1 MKRTGLVSW
10 CLGFALCATGSAS
23 DTVLPRLLEGV
34 LDDGM
39 HVVVCPRPADGKL
52 HVRLTLGAGRFDDR
66 EGDASSELLARV
78 FAATWRAERAAL
90 PALDFDVSARET
102 AYWVSTRQ
110 DELPAVLDGLANLL
124 TRTDLA
130 DPIVTEQ
137 KSNLLRDLANAAR
150 SRVDDAAAVWADV
163 GAPGHPGRFSTK
175 QRAQAAAGVDEAR
188 ALALRSA
195 RYVPGNAVLVVAGDC
210 EPGIVLRAAR
220 AAFQAWPRGPLPEP
234 VGVTR
239 PLPTESARFVAPDAR
254 SAAWSELT
262 LGWRVPAP
270 TPDEIA
276 AHDVLMAL
284 IAEGP
289 EARIPSRFPAARVVR
304 CARDEALA
312 APGAMVWAL
321 TVAGPERD
329 ATLAKW
335 TQVGVELGQSGPT
348 AAELERARNR
358 VRMRWS
364 VVADR
369 LDLLA
374 ARLASDRL
382 WRGDA
387 RALDVDARRLAEL
400 TVADVR
406 DAAARWL
413 RAEAV
418 VVTVGAAAAPQG
430 RSR

>member
-10 CLGFALCATGSAS
+10 CLGFALCATGSAA

-66 EGDASSELLARV
+66 EGDASSELLARAL
-78 FAATWRAERAAL
+78 AATWRVERAPL
-90 PALDFDVSARET
+90 PALDFEVTARET

-124 TRTDLA
+124 TRPDLA
-130 DPIVTEQ
+130 DPIVAEQ
-137 KSNLLRDLANAAR
+137 KANLLRDLASAAR
-150 SRVDDAAAVWADV
+150 SRADDAAAVWADV
-163 GAPGHPGRFSTK
+163 GAPGHPGRFSSQ
-175 QRAQAAAGVDEAR
+175 QRAQAAASVDEVR

-210 EPGIVLRAAR
+210 EPGVVLRAAR
-220 AAFQAWPRGPLPEP
+220 AAFQSWPRGPLPEP

-254 SAAWSELT
+254 SAAWCEVT

-276 AHDVLMAL
+276 AHDVLMAW
-284 IAEGP
+284 IADGP
-289 EARIPSRFPAARVVR
+289 EARIPAAFPEARIVR
-304 CARDEALA
+304 CARDDAFA
-312 APGAMVWAL
+312 APGAMAWGW
-321 TVAGPERD
+321 TVAGSERD
-329 ATLAKW
+329 ATIAKW
-335 TQVGVELGQSGPT
+335 TQLGVELGRSGPT

-358 VRMRWS
+358 VKMRWA

-382 WRGDA
+382 WRGDS
-387 RALDVDARRLAEL
+387 RALDVDGRKLAEL
-400 TVADVR
+400 TIADVR

-413 RAEAV
+413 RADAV
-418 VVTVGAAAAPQG
+418 VVTVRAAAAPQG
-430 RSR
+430 RGR